1 MATRTEPRENPSHEG
16 GSAQRTIGALWLDAV
31 GRGGPEPAYLDERE
45 GSWQEVGLDEAAAR
59 VEAMANGLL
68 ARGIRK
74 GDAFA
79 LLATTSLE
87 WALFDFA
94 LALVG
99 AVSAGIYPNSSP
111 GDVRYIVEHS
121 ESVGVLVENEE
132 QRMKLEG
139 TDSDHVLTFAD
150 LLALEAQGRAYA
162 TEHPTALAE
171 RTATIREDDLFTY
184 IYTSGTTGP
193 PKACLITHRNYYA
206 MTATIDGLDD
216 FIVAGDVM
224 LLYLP
229 LAHNFGRLMHLSGP
243 YAGFTIAF
251 LADPLRIAEALPQ
264 VRPTVLPSVPRVYE
278 KVYAAVSAQFA
289 AATGVKRRIVDFALA
304 TGRAVS
310 ELRREGRPLPRGLA
324 LRHRLADRLVYSRLR
339 AALGGRVRYCVS
351 GGAPLSAHLA
361 HFFHAAGI
369 SFLEGYGPTETS
381 AATTCNTPDAMRIG
395 TVGRPGPGVDMR
407 VALDG
412 ELLVRSPGVFAGYYQ
427 NEEATRDAIDADG
440 WFHTGDL
447 GEIDDDGYVKIT
459 GRKKEIIVTAGGKNV
474 APAVLEERLKSHRLV
489 SQAMVVGDNRPFIGA
504 LVTLEPEELAAFA
517 KERGLSGASGPGAVA
532 QLAKEQ
538 AVLDELD
545 KAVAHAND
553 AVSKAESIRKIAVL
567 DRDFDAEHDE
577 ITPTLKLK
585 RKVVVDHFSEQ
596 IEGLYRK

>member
-1 MATRTEPRENPSHEG
+1 MALTQVSGMTPRPVEDTANLTTTLWEKAASSASREILFSSADGTTWQGTTWGQLADRVRSAAAGLIAMGIEKGDRVALMSGTRIEWTVADLAILAAGAVTVPIYETSSVGQCEWILSDSG
-16 GSAQRTIGALWLDAV
+16 AKVAFAGSADHAKTLDGARGQAPDLAEVFVLDD
-31 GRGGPEPAYLDERE
+31 G
-45 GSWQEVGLDEAAAR
+45 GLD
-59 VEAMANGLL
+59 
-68 ARGIRK
+68 
-74 GDAFA
+74 
-79 LLATTSLE
+79 
-87 WALFDFA
+87 
-94 LALVG
+94 
-99 AVSAGIYPNSSP
+99 
-111 GDVRYIVEHS
+111 
-121 ESVGVLVENEE
+121 
-132 QRMKLEG
+132 
-139 TDSDHVLTFAD
+139 
-150 LLALEAQGRAYA
+150 
-162 TEHPTALAE
+162 ALAE
-171 RTATIREDDLFTY
+171 RGGEKGRAAVEQRVAATGLADLASL
-184 IYTSGTTGP
+184 IYTSGTTGN
-193 PKACLITHRNYYA
+193 PKGCILSHGNLLV
-206 MTATIDGLDD
+206 TARQSGVNLEKL
-216 FIVAGDVM
+216 FQAGDST
-224 LLYLP
+224 LLFLP
-229 LAHNFGRLMHLSGP
+229 LAHVFARIIQFGCMENDVQVA
-243 YAGFTIAF
+243 YARSVETLVADLQSFKPTF
-251 LADPLRIAEALPQ
+251 LL
-264 VRPTVLPSVPRVYE
+264 SVPRVFE
-278 KVYAAVSAQFA
+278 KVFNTAQRGAEGLKRPIFDFAV
-289 AATGVKRRIVDFALA
+289 ATSREWAGSNKPGLLTNVKR
-304 TGRAVS
+304 T
-310 ELRREGRPLPRGLA
+310 
-324 LRHRLADRLVYSRLR
+324 LADRLVYSRLR

-369 SFLEGYGPTETS
+369 TILEGYGLTETS

-412 ELLVRSPGVFAGYYQ
+412 ELLVRSAGVFAGYYQ